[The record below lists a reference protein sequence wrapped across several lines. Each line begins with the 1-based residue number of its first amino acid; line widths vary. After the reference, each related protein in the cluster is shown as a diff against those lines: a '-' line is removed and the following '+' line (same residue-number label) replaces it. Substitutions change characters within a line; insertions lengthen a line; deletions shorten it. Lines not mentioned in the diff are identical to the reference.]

1 MVLVDEHAQ
10 FSGVNSER
18 RKGRTWKKLARTD
31 GEGSSWLLCSC
42 CTSSSVRQ
50 TVAMMQSAGSLTLG
64 YIGRQ
69 ASPSKFRVRNSG
81 EIRVRNST
89 GKIRDRLRGGL
100 GTRHAQERRE
110 GKPLP
115 CPASIERVAHGD
127 CSVVPSPQSWPKSS
141 KLEGVNGLGSWE
153 RQFCDALALR

>member
-1 MVLVDEHAQ
+1 
-10 FSGVNSER
+10 
-18 RKGRTWKKLARTD
+18 
-31 GEGSSWLLCSC
+31 
-42 CTSSSVRQ
+42 
-50 TVAMMQSAGSLTLG
+50 MMQSAGSLTLG

-115 CPASIERVAHGD
+115 CPASTTSASRRAPEAGQNPANLRV
-127 CSVVPSPQSWPKSS
+127 
-141 KLEGVNGLGSWE
+141 
-153 RQFCDALALR
+153 